1 MPHTGKA
8 SIPST
13 EEYLKHMRVNI
24 IALSSLTEGL
34 VVGNGN
40 ADCAMDRH

>member
-8 SIPST
+8 LIHPT
-13 EEYLKHMRVNI
+13 EKYLKHMRVNI

>member
-1 MPHTGKA
+1 MC
-8 SIPST
+8 
-13 EEYLKHMRVNI
+13 VNI

-34 VVGNGN
+34 VVGDGN